1 MDGGRNEFGIK
12 DGSKAS
18 REKWEKVEM
27 RAHRGSLPLVGK
39 PLIFLRQEIEEERF
53 ICHHFICDHYRR
65 QPWLHTVHF
74 WAILTEIKYHSA

>member
-1 MDGGRNEFGIK
+1 MDGGENEFGIK

-39 PLIFLRQEIEEERF
+39 PLIFLRQEIEEKHF
-53 ICHHFICDHYRR
+53 ICHHYRG
-65 QPWLHTVHF
+65 QP
-74 WAILTEIKYHSA
+74 